1 MDNTALEGVSGYVN
15 TALGFPRALFISLH
29 PPCCIYFS
37 TPPRAIFI
45 SLHPPRAVFISLH
58 PPRAVFISLHPP
70 RAIFISLH
78 PPRAVFSIHTFGS
91 AFGTACNIWCAIL
104 ANNNYEHQ
112 VCVLL
117 NILQLNQVCA
127 SRRP

>member
-1 MDNTALEGVSGYVN
+1 MDNTALEGFSGYVN

-29 PPCCIYFS
+29 PPVLYLSLYTPSCYIYLS
-37 TPPRAIFI
+37 TPPR
-45 SLHPPRAVFISLH
+45 S
-58 PPRAVFISLHPP
+58 
-70 RAIFISLH
+70 
-78 PPRAVFSIHTFGS
+78 VFSIHTFGS
-91 AFGTACNIWCAIL
+91 AFGTACNIWCGIL
-104 ANNNYEHQ
+104 ANNNYKHQ

>member
-1 MDNTALEGVSGYVN
+1 MDNTALGGVSGYVN
-15 TALGFPRALFISLH
+15 TALGFPRA
-29 PPCCIYFS
+29 
-37 TPPRAIFI
+37 
-45 SLHPPRAVFISLH
+45 VFISLH
-58 PPRAVFISLHPP
+58 PPH
-70 RAIFISLH
+70 
-78 PPRAVFSIHTFGS
+78 AVFSIHTFFS

>member
-1 MDNTALEGVSGYVN
+1 MDNTALGGVLGYVN
-15 TALGFPRALFISLH
+15 TALGFPRAVFISLH
-29 PPCCIYFS
+29 PPC
-37 TPPRAIFI
+37 
-45 SLHPPRAVFISLH
+45 AV
-58 PPRAVFISLHPP
+58 
-70 RAIFISLH
+70 FISLH

-91 AFGTACNIWCAIL
+91 GFGTACNIWCAIL
-104 ANNNYEHQ
+104 ANNNYEHK